1 MVRRAGDVAVAA
13 VVVLLMGGAA
23 GPARAVP
30 AEHRPAGPRHDIVVA
45 ELPSLGG
52 QFSFPV
58 DVDRRGR
65 VVGQSRDTSGLRRA
79 VLWEGGRVT
88 DLTSGS
94 PGESAAAA
102 INERGV
108 VAGSF
113 FTESTPIGSF
123 PSDAFAWRRGTL
135 TVLGDPSLDGAVD
148 VNDRGQVL
156 VNGIGLG
163 GPPATGYRAAVWR
176 GSDVVLS
183 PPLAGGRHLGGV
195 GMNERGQVIG
205 VDGQDPGAHNGQLWT
220 PGRSPVDLGAL
231 AGGGSFPLAIDDRA
245 RVVGTSRIDGGRQ
258 RMFLWRAAPMID
270 LGTLGGDQTGL
281 GVSFAI
287 DGDRRLSNTRGEVVG
302 ESQTATGDRHAFL
315 WRDGQMTDLGTLGGS
330 FSRAESINDR
340 GQVVGL
346 AETATGESHAFVWQ
360 DGHMVDLGAVTGGT
374 GSSVATKIT
383 DTGHVI
389 GTRTEPDGRV
399 RAYLW
404 TVPRRLTPP

>member
-1 MVRRAGDVAVAA
+1 MVRRTGAVSVAV
-13 VVVLLMGGAA
+13 VIVLLVGGAA

-30 AEHRPAGPRHDIVVA
+30 QEDRPPGQRRTIVVA

-65 VVGQSRDTSGLRRA
+65 VVGESRDTSGRRRA

-88 DLTSGS
+88 DLTAGS
-94 PGESAAAA
+94 PGESVAVA

-113 FTESTPIGSF
+113 LTESTPVGSF
-123 PSDAFAWRRGTL
+123 PSDAFVWRRGTL

-156 VNGIGLG
+156 VNGIGMG
-163 GPPATGYRAAVWR
+163 GAPATGYRGAVWR
-176 GSDVVLS
+176 GADVALS
-183 PPLAGGRHLGGV
+183 PPTASGRYLGGV
-195 GMNERGQVIG
+195 GMNERGQVVG
-205 VDGQDPGAHNGQLWT
+205 LDGQDPGGHNGQLWT

-231 AGGGSFPLAIDDRA
+231 PGGRSRPLAIDDRGQ
-245 RVVGTSRIDGGRQ
+245 VVGTSRGDDGRQ
-258 RMFLWRAAPMID
+258 RMFLRRAGRMID

-281 GVSFAI
+281 GVSLAI
-287 DGDRRLSNTRGEVVG
+287 EGDRRLSNARGEVVG

-315 WRDGQMTDLGTLGGS
+315 WRDGEMTDLGTLGGS

-346 AETATGESHAFVWQ
+346 AETVTGESHAFVWQ
-360 DGHMVDLGAVTGGT
+360 DGHMVDLGALTGGT
-374 GSSVATKIT
+374 GSSMASKIT
-383 DTGHVI
+383 DAGHVI
-389 GTRTEPDGRV
+389 GTRTDPDGRV

-404 TVPRRLTPP
+404 TVPRRLAPP